1 MYYEE
6 GGVAKLFLLW
16 TQYCIIFTFAMAC
29 TINFNSDS
37 TGSFYAG
44 DIVTGTVILELKNEQ
59 KFQSNSSTT

>member
-1 MYYEE
+1 
-6 GGVAKLFLLW
+6 
-16 TQYCIIFTFAMAC
+16 MAC

-59 KFQSNSSTT
+59 KFQSSSSITSFMSVL